1 VRLAPIDDGH
11 TWSGLVR
18 CEASAHL
25 PLDTVRTIAD
35 RAAALLPLVASQAHL
50 DPRAPQNLVPIGALE
65 RDLRHRMGDPGLVYR
80 ALRAAV
86 AGAEGVV
93 SDDQVGRVLG
103 SEHTSTATFRVVVD
117 DDQFLQLDDLVVVRT
132 EVPKMGEV
140 RTYGVVTEAE
150 AIYEGAR
157 YESDTHRI
165 AELGI
170 MPAQKVRSA
179 TIAVTRV
186 DPEVWVSADPGEPV
200 ERATGDER
208 SRALYTDQME
218 RPLPVGLGRDGAPV
232 HVDLDFF
239 DGRKGGHMS
248 IAGISGVATK
258 TSFALFFPPG
268 PDRLAR
274 RRRRRRGQ
282 PPGARVQRQGRRPA
296 VAR

>member
-1 VRLAPIDDGH
+1 
-11 TWSGLVR
+11 
-18 CEASAHL
+18 
-25 PLDTVRTIAD
+25 
-35 RAAALLPLVASQAHL
+35 
-50 DPRAPQNLVPIGALE
+50 
-65 RDLRHRMGDPGLVYR
+65 M
-80 ALRAAV
+80 
-86 AGAEGVV
+86 
-93 SDDQVGRVLG
+93 SDEQVGRVLG

-132 EVPKMGEV
+132 EVPKAGEV

-179 TIAVTRV
+179 TVAVTRV

-200 ERATGDER
+200 DRATGEER

-258 TSFALFFPPG
+258 TSFALFFLRVLTAS
-268 PDRLAR
+268 PDVVGECAANLRVLVFNVKGEDLLWLDKPNSRFRAPTARPRAGRRSASR
-274 RRRRRRGQ
+274 RRRSR
-282 PPGARVQRQGRRPA
+282 ACVSGRPRDG
-296 VAR
+296 VSRI